1 MHILDT
7 AITYVVFIQRCGS
20 SLELKLPSPQIVVQN
35 NFQLLF
41 LVIALRWNP
50 IFTGNPLDQKKCLF
64 YMSGL
69 GISCPSIVQKGEKIG
84 ITRFDHRV
92 TES

>member
-1 MHILDT
+1 M
-7 AITYVVFIQRCGS
+7 VFIKRCGS

-35 NFQLLF
+35 NIQLLF
-41 LVIALRWNP
+41 LVIVLRWNP
-50 IFTGNPLDQKKCLF
+50 IFTGNPLDQKECLF
-64 YMSGL
+64 YLSGL
-69 GISCPSIVQKGEKIG
+69 GISCPSIVKRGDKIG